1 MKVMIING
9 PNMNM
14 LGHREPAIYGSMQ
27 YQDLIHELQKHAK
40 KYDISLHCVQ
50 SNSEGKLVDYI
61 QECFYKKYDGL
72 IINPAAYSHTSIAIL
87 DALTILTCLKIEVHI
102 SDIQQREAFRNQ
114 SLTSMAVDHMIMG
127 HGVNGYFEALDF
139 LHLKLQKK

>member
-14 LGHREPAIYGSMQ
+14 LGDREHSIYGSMK
-27 YQDLIHELQKHAK
+27 YQDLIYALHNYAK
-40 KYDISLHCVQ
+40 GYGISLHCVQ
-50 SNSEGKLVDYI
+50 SNSEGRLVDYI

-102 SDIQQREAFRNQ
+102 SNIQQREGFRNQ
-114 SLTSMAVDHMIMG
+114 SLTSLAADHMIMG